1 MKMRHR
7 ILAIVI
13 LLIGLVSLAQE
24 TQPMPPDAIDQQ
36 LRLLQ
41 ESNRASVRR
50 QATLRLR
57 GQLGR
62 EINEAMLL
70 AIGDADPAVRTNAL
84 YHLRDARW
92 PVPPAALKRAAQ
104 DRNSNVR
111 AAAIWTLM
119 TLYPAQ
125 HIGTVSEALGDSA
138 PGVRTAAIWAAG
150 EFARAFEPEL
160 STLVVKLFNGCFS
173 KECNAITWVLLK
185 HGGRLPDSVRSRL
198 VDKHSAVRA
207 VAAQAIGKSAAYAE
221 LATIQALAVDP
232 IPWVRA
238 AAASGLGALAGGSN
252 DSNTRELLLGLLGD
266 ENSHVRLAAAEALEN
281 VGFVGIE
288 HLIDYVE
295 GRTDEI
301 SVIAELDQ
309 ASIAPIVMELWEILQ
324 GGERRRL
331 AHVLMGWHYEPAVEA
346 GVALVASRSLLD
358 RMTGWRGLIGYWK
371 LPYLGRA
378 ALATLTSPFT
388 WLYVL
393 LIAAI
398 VTWAI
403 WTRNNLR
410 GVFSKDDA

>member
-1 MKMRHR
+1 
-7 ILAIVI
+7 
-13 LLIGLVSLAQE
+13 
-24 TQPMPPDAIDQQ
+24 
-36 LRLLQ
+36 
-41 ESNRASVRR
+41 
-50 QATLRLR
+50 
-57 GQLGR
+57 
-62 EINEAMLL
+62 
-70 AIGDADPAVRTNAL
+70 
-84 YHLRDARW
+84 
-92 PVPPAALKRAAQ
+92 
-104 DRNSNVR
+104 
-111 AAAIWTLM
+111 
-119 TLYPAQ
+119 
-125 HIGTVSEALGDSA
+125 
-138 PGVRTAAIWAAG
+138 
-150 EFARAFEPEL
+150 
-160 STLVVKLFNGCFS
+160 
-173 KECNAITWVLLK
+173 
-185 HGGRLPDSVRSRL
+185 
-198 VDKHSAVRA
+198 